1 MSKAKTNQARI
12 LYSNM
17 QLENLAKA
25 DIPTQAQAMGFPL
38 DETSTKAKARFL
50 GRDYLIDNSGVTAE
64 DGRFV
69 TVDTIS
75 VLSHYLCSQ
84 GRGDISEDYLPIGRL
99 TGIASGASAGTS
111 PSDQLSKPL
120 GDKFGDDYEAFKKAA
135 LSAGMRH
142 VGLSPAG
149 AQSFIL
155 EDLQKVP
162 VKIDFFEAD
171 EEFDSEI
178 KFLFNAAA
186 NQFVS
191 YEFLEILTMCM
202 VVDLLMRAGLIS
214 DPEDCE
220 SSFI

>member
-12 LYSNM
+12 AYSKT
-17 QLENLAKA
+17 QLENLSKA
-25 DIPTQAQAMGFPL
+25 DIPSQAQAMGFPL

-50 GRDYLIDNSGVTAE
+50 GRDYLIDQSGVKAE
-64 DGRFV
+64 DGKFV

-75 VLSHYLCSQ
+75 VLSHYLCSK
-84 GRGDISEDYLPIGRL
+84 GRGEISNDYLPIGRL

-120 GDKFGDDYEAFKKAA
+120 ADKFGADYEAFKKAA
-135 LSAGMRH
+135 LDAGLKH
-142 VGLSPAG
+142 IGLSQAG

-162 VKIDFFEAD
+162 IKIDFFEAD

-178 KFLFNAAA
+178 KFLYNAAA

-191 YEFLEILTMCM
+191 YECLELITMCT
-202 VVDLLMRAGLIS
+202 VVDLLLRAGLIT